1 MYVRTRFTWILTTR
15 SVRINR
21 KINQLPFRFRKK
33 SNSFEMEDMK
43 SLIKTSKELRKRI
56 ETRRENKEMA
66 KMRETSD
73 EKLIE
78 KDEDVTKAG
87 EFKEMLAI
95 EKTWQIWEELLK
107 EHDEFEEVCMYI
119 IYIYHICIDRS

>member
-1 MYVRTRFTWILTTR
+1 
-15 SVRINR
+15 
-21 KINQLPFRFRKK
+21 
-33 SNSFEMEDMK
+33 MEDMK

-95 EKTWQIWEELLK
+95 EKTWQIWEELK

>member
-1 MYVRTRFTWILTTR
+1 
-15 SVRINR
+15 
-21 KINQLPFRFRKK
+21 
-33 SNSFEMEDMK
+33 MEDMK